1 MWVRGQLCPSGGQC
15 DTVTACFYLRL
26 QPFSI
31 SSQACFL
38 LVSFLPGSPQ
48 PPDRHPMPQAGC
60 GFLLTF
66 LQDISIPVS
75 VSLPAGS
82 GPSSPP
88 PSPHLHFLFGIF
100 FAAFQ
105 EKLMWS
111 GMVQRPPQASLGQGL
126 PAEQPQLVWDWL
138 L

>member
-1 MWVRGQLCPSGGQC
+1 MWVRGQLCPSVGQC

-60 GFLLTF
+60 DFLLPF

-82 GPSSPP
+82 GPSPTPFPTPP
-88 PSPHLHFLFGIF
+88 FSLWDL

-111 GMVQRPPQASLGQGL
+111 GMVQRPPQASVGQGL

>member
-1 MWVRGQLCPSGGQC
+1 MWVRGQLCPSVGQC

-48 PPDRHPMPQAGC
+48 PPDRHPMPQAAC
-60 GFLLTF
+60 DFLLTF

-82 GPSSPP
+82 D
-88 PSPHLHFLFGIF
+88 PSPTPFPTPPFSLWDLFCCLPGK
-100 FAAFQ
+100 ANVVWHGSEAPTG
-105 EKLMWS
+105 LS
-111 GMVQRPPQASLGQGL
+111 GPGASG
-126 PAEQPQLVWDWL
+126 
-138 L
+138 